1 MLIFNLAQ
9 RSLTLT
15 FRCTTPS
22 ILSHKK
28 YLEASTTVYVWS
40 SSHLLLSHLLCLPSY
55 HLVFLSSI
63 EIKTLYFISSLRNLR
78 IPDDYNMHSDNTG
91 WSTTRGI
98 TNLDKDDFQ
107 DEFGQHSHVM
117 NVDHPTLTDLVRK
130 QPCDKESPNMQ
141 ELTSS
146 WLNDPNAKD
155 VNNRL
160 NSLDKETWASSAK

>member
-1 MLIFNLAQ
+1 
-9 RSLTLT
+9 
-15 FRCTTPS
+15 
-22 ILSHKK
+22 
-28 YLEASTTVYVWS
+28 
-40 SSHLLLSHLLCLPSY
+40 
-55 HLVFLSSI
+55 
-63 EIKTLYFISSLRNLR
+63 
-78 IPDDYNMHSDNTG
+78 MHSDNTG

-117 NVDHPTLTDLVRK
+117 NADHPTLTDLVRK

-160 NSLDKETWASSAK
+160 NSLDKETWASSAKQASTATIREFLTDTINEEMDKFQAEKEEDERFDPIRDRVIHYTDDDYKPPDM